1 MRLINIGFGNMVNA
15 DRIVAVVVPDSAP
28 VKRIIQNSKDLGKL
42 IDVTQG
48 RKTQSVIFTDSEHII
63 LSYLKAEKISEK
75 MAGELNS
82 VAEE

>member
-1 MRLINIGFGNMVNA
+1 MRLINIGFGNMVNS